1 MEFRIEPETGLVYDG
16 TEKKGYVGTP
26 EVMSGNYTSGEYTV
40 SYTNAEGEQLDSAP
54 IDAGK
59 YTVTV
64 SGSRRIISIIWEV
77 PMQNF
82 PLTKRR

>member
-1 MEFRIEPETGLVYDG
+1 MEIIRPA
-16 TEKKGYVGTP
+16 
-26 EVMSGNYTSGEYTV
+26 EYTV

-64 SGSRRIISIIWEV
+64 SVPDDNKYYLGSSHAEFSIDKATITV
-77 PMQNF
+77 
-82 PLTKRR
+82 KADI